1 MERLDKILVSQGI
14 GSRREVQKLIKKKN
28 VTVDGEV
35 VVSPELK
42 IDPENSLIK
51 VSGQAVEFKKHIYIM
66 MNKPAGV
73 VSASSDKREK
83 TVIDIL
89 PENLKRKN
97 LFPAGRLD
105 KDTEGLMIIT
115 DDGDFAHKL
124 LSPKKHI
131 YKRYYAE
138 LDGEPGESMI
148 FSFKNGIELNDG
160 TKCLP
165 AKLEIKDK
173 RSAFVEICEGK
184 FHQVKKMFKSQG
196 LNVKYL
202 KRVKIGGLE
211 LDSNLHIGSA
221 RELTNYEKTVIFIG
235 K

>member
-1 MERLDKILVSQGI
+1 MERLDKILVSQGF

-28 VTVDGEV
+28 VTVDGETV
-35 VVSPELK
+35 SSPEFK
-42 IDPENSLIK
+42 IDPENCLIK
-51 VSGQAVEFKKHIYIM
+51 VGGQAVEFKKYIYIM

-83 TVIDIL
+83 TVIDLL

-124 LSPKKHI
+124 LSPKNHV

-138 LDGEPGESMI
+138 LDGELSEDMVL
-148 FSFKNGIELNDG
+148 SFKNGIELKDG
-160 TKCLP
+160 AKCLP

-173 RSAFVEICEGK
+173 NSAFVEICEGK

-211 LDSNLHIGSA
+211 LDVKLHTGMS
-221 RELTNYEKTVIFIG
+221 REITKYEKSVIFIG

>member
-1 MERLDKILVSQGI
+1 MERLDKILVSQGF

-35 VVSPELK
+35 VSSPELK
-42 IDPENSLIK
+42 IDPENCLIK
-51 VSGQAVEFKKHIYIM
+51 VGGQAVEFKRYIYIM

-124 LSPKKHI
+124 LSPKNHV

-138 LDGEPGESMI
+138 LDGELSEDMVNN
-148 FSFKNGIELNDG
+148 FKNGIEFKDG

-173 RSAFVEICEGK
+173 HSAFVEICEGK

-211 LDSNLHIGSA
+211 LDVKLHTGMS
-221 RELTNYEKTVIFIG
+221 REITKYEKFVIFIG